1 MRCTKLSVWR
11 RVALLRL
18 PLGRTRVPP
27 ETYSVT
33 GPSARQLVEVSLHTF
48 VFKDFQSKE
57 LRSLVKGEF
66 VAFHT

>member
-1 MRCTKLSVWR
+1 VRCTKLSVWR

-18 PLGRTRVPP
+18 PLGGFHLRHD
-27 ETYSVT
+27 YSVM
-33 GPSARQLVEVSLHTF
+33 GLSARQLVEVSRHTY
-48 VFKDFQSKE
+48 FKVSLQFKE